1 MFGKLFAGIATA
13 GVLAG
18 VLATGAVAAPAAT
31 ASASPAKAQ
40 RPAAKD
46 AFGGTVTA
54 ISAAQLT
61 VKNAKAG
68 SKTFLRT
75 DATVVVKGRNEKA
88 GWSEIEVNSHVN
100 VRYETRDGK
109 LYLKRVHIGQAHVA
123 GKVQSVNGS
132 VITLRTRDGK
142 DVKLTVN
149 ASTKYFQVTGKK
161 QRQPGSLSDIK
172 AGTRLVAAGRYDA
185 SHNFDAALVA
195 YRNT

>member
-1 MFGKLFAGIATA
+1 MIGKVFAGIATA

-18 VLATGAVAAPAAT
+18 VLATGAMAAPAAT
-31 ASASPAKAQ
+31 AASPAKAP

-46 AFGGTVTA
+46 VVGGAVTA
-54 ISAAQLT
+54 ITATQLT
-61 VKNAKAG
+61 VKNAKPG

-88 GWSEIEVNSHVN
+88 SWSEIEVNSHVS

-109 LYLKRVHIGQAHVA
+109 LYLKRVHIGRAHMA
-123 GKVQSVNGS
+123 GKVQSVNGN
-132 VITLRTRDGK
+132 VITIRTRDGK

-149 ASTKYFQVTGKK
+149 AATKYFQVTGKK

-172 AGTRLVAAGRYDA
+172 AGTRLMAAGSYDA
-185 SHNFDAALVA
+185 SHNFDAAIVA
-195 YRNT
+195 YRNK